1 MKIEADAEAATIVEA
16 KLEKEES
23 SWIGLY
29 WLFGYSCP
37 EGKVCDED

>member
-1 MKIEADAEAATIVEA
+1 MKIEADAEAATIVEV